1 MENSTFIQVVIEVGK
16 SGDKTSK
23 RWKSRLFFVFVGNL
37 DPKVAWKQL
46 NNIFQ
51 ELGIVVEIFIWK
63 PNRLV
68 RNERPSFTFV
78 RYRTV
83 EEIWRAIA
91 QADERLIDGFN
102 MIVNRALSNKL
113 VRPKRLENQRLA
125 NQEKGKIQATSSTI
139 RSFKEALCTDD
150 VELCI
155 NGCRVKLRLL
165 IDNNDDSEQ
174 IHLNSFNVCSN
185 HSSIQSVASSRNGG
199 AIAGR
204 EDVSNADVDFVDN
217 GRAPIMLTDERHSND
232 SDQLTKSRATLCRVV
247 VTKWRGKKAIKK
259 GVRNCKN
266 KFEIS
271 IKLVSDSDIARRN
284 EAIIKEVEETLYI
297 GTKVDLEFDL
307 CDEEMGKVFVK

>member
-1 MENSTFIQVVIEVGK
+1 MAWKYQTTSQPSCPCVIEVGK

-51 ELGIVVEIFIWK
+51 ELGIVVEILIWK

-139 RSFKEALCTDD
+139 RSFKEALCT
-150 VELCI
+150 
-155 NGCRVKLRLL
+155 G
-165 IDNNDDSEQ
+165 Q
-174 IHLNSFNVCSN
+174 
-185 HSSIQSVASSRNGG
+185 
-199 AIAGR
+199 
-204 EDVSNADVDFVDN
+204 
-217 GRAPIMLTDERHSND
+217 
-232 SDQLTKSRATLCRVV
+232 
-247 VTKWRGKKAIKK
+247 
-259 GVRNCKN
+259 
-266 KFEIS
+266 
-271 IKLVSDSDIARRN
+271 
-284 EAIIKEVEETLYI
+284 
-297 GTKVDLEFDL
+297 
-307 CDEEMGKVFVK
+307 